1 MSRPGG
7 AFSGVKLT
15 EQTEV
20 ATPRVDQRLF
30 SASPSTPTSSPLSNE
45 PNKLRE
51 TSKEGN
57 QEIGK
62 EGSRE
67 TSQETSLPGKKE
79 EGLSLD
85 LNETPHRKDSFLF
98 TESEFEALEDLKLA
112 LRRRHDLPA
121 TKNDITRLALHHIAE
136 DYHRNPDR
144 SIIVS
149 RLKRKR
155 DK

>member
-1 MSRPGG
+1 MSRPDG

-15 EQTEV
+15 EQTQV
-20 ATPRVDQRLF
+20 GTPSVDQRLF
-30 SASPSTPTSSPLSNE
+30 SASPPVRTPSPLPDQQTESQQ
-45 PNKLRE
+45 

-62 EGSRE
+62 EGSSE
-67 TSQETSLPGKKE
+67 TSQETSLPGRKE
-79 EGLSLD
+79 EGPSLD
-85 LNETPHRKDSFLF
+85 LDATPHRKDSFLF

-112 LRRRHDLPA
+112 MRRKHDLPA
-121 TKNDITRLALHHIAE
+121 TKNDIARLALHHIAE

-144 SIIVS
+144 SIVVS

-155 DK
+155 NK